1 MPRALS
7 LKKQAGPSKTQKS
20 ITDFLKNGAN
30 SASLKQAKPEI
41 QEDNIENKRV
51 KRKAPSPSS
60 KGDTDVNGSSTNGI
74 SNHDGNK
81 NTPKKVK
88 TENSKHNCSPIKN
101 NNQTNKSP
109 NKENVSDK
117 RISPKKIIMTDLVD
131 SKRNN
136 EVIDNVVRNN
146 KETHPTVLDNQKEL
160 EEINSLNN
168 ESCIKNGDKS
178 EKIMHRSMTPVKQS
192 PCKNNVSPNKTPR
205 KSPLQELFS
214 SQTSK
219 SSGESVVKDQDF
231 GTEDI
236 CDDFGDDWGVDD
248 IEEDGVEDL
257 DLGTMQRCEILRVT
271 TNGVRTELKL
281 KNNEDKKATCFVEG
295 IWRDT
300 PLVAGDIVS
309 ILATRDPSGAYTV
322 TNTSGL
328 LVLRPD
334 HLISSTSVVA
344 GVFCK
349 RKAVLQERWRGL
361 DSANMAMTTGILIH
375 ELVQKALTEKITS
388 IEQLRSITD
397 VIIKEAVERLYDAGL
412 SQEEAQNN
420 IYKYIPPL
428 ADFINTY
435 VAEKPPT
442 VAHVKKDK
450 NNWSGHIDKILD
462 IEENLCCPKLGLKG
476 KIDATVQVT
485 IHGRNGRQRAVV
497 PLELKSGKA
506 SMSAE
511 HRGQLVLYGMMLN
524 LQNCEDPT
532 QAAQRGLLLY
542 LKDGVELREVSCGY
556 PERRDLMMLRNQLV
570 QYLTPSPQSV
580 DPENLVDIEEASVML
595 QQKLPEPVDHH
606 NACSKCPYLTL
617 CSLHL
622 WHTDGPTVSECHP
635 LTKLRTEALGHLT
648 PKHIQYFLHWTA
660 LLKMEET
667 GQMVA
672 SPLHALWTDSRQRAV
687 VPLELKSGKASM
699 SAEHRGQLVLYG
711 MMLNLQNCED
721 PTQAAQRGLLLYLKD
736 GVELREVSCGYPER
750 RDLMM
755 LRNQLVQYLT
765 PSPQSVDPENLVDI
779 EEASVMLQQKL
790 PEPVDHHNACSKCPY
805 LTLCSLHLW
814 HTDGPT
820 VSECHPL
827 TKLRTEALG
836 HLTPKHIQYFLHWT
850 ALLKMEETGQM
861 VASPLHALWTDS
873 VEKRVKRGTC
883 AGNLKLIAVTYLEDR
898 YLHIFQRKIDDK
910 GSNIEVKSNKGP
922 QEGEFSIVSIENR
935 PWIAAGV
942 VTVSNPKEIHIF
954 LERDVSSRLHKETVY
969 HIDTYE
975 SYATTVQNLTNLGV
989 LMEDSERADRLRKL
1003 IIDKKPPEFEAKL
1016 PRDVGRLG
1024 TRLMKCLN
1032 IQQQRAVLR
1041 CIAAK
1046 DYALM
1051 RGLPGTG
1058 KTQTISVLIQMLVA
1072 LKQRVLVTAHTHSAV
1087 DTVLSRLPESL
1098 RVMRLGSSS
1107 RVAAALQKRSEQALT
1122 ADCDTP
1128 EKLAALYDSMEVVGV
1143 TCLGAAHAML
1153 TKTTFDLC
1161 IVDEATQVLQCTVLR
1176 PLFAAKRFV
1185 LVGDPEQLPP
1195 VVRSRAARRLGMEES
1210 LFHRLMCE
1218 EATST
1223 LQLQYR
1229 MNQALADIA
1238 NRVAYDNRLKC
1249 ANESIAHAC
1258 LAIDLLKIPELSDSP
1273 WLSTA
1278 CSPEQ
1283 QHAALFLDVEAV
1295 DVVQDVPDIKNSCAN
1310 PIEACVVI
1318 ALVEALKKGNVKP
1331 SDIGI
1336 IAPYRDQVSLLRRS
1350 LAQHAVEVSTVDQFQ
1365 GRDKSVIIYSCT
1377 KRLDGKNDDKKVKEG
1392 EVLNDQRRLAVSVTR
1407 AKHKLLIV
1415 GNSIALR
1422 RYAPLQKL
1430 IQTCTAVHIDKHIVN
1445 KLRNKYKM
1453 HVT

>member
-485 IHGRNGRQRAVV
+485 IHGRNG
-497 PLELKSGKA
+497 
-506 SMSAE
+506 
-511 HRGQLVLYGMMLN
+511 
-524 LQNCEDPT
+524 
-532 QAAQRGLLLY
+532 
-542 LKDGVELREVSCGY
+542 
-556 PERRDLMMLRNQLV
+556 
-570 QYLTPSPQSV
+570 
-580 DPENLVDIEEASVML
+580 
-595 QQKLPEPVDHH
+595 
-606 NACSKCPYLTL
+606 
-617 CSLHL
+617 
-622 WHTDGPTVSECHP
+622 
-635 LTKLRTEALGHLT
+635 
-648 PKHIQYFLHWTA
+648 
-660 LLKMEET
+660 
-667 GQMVA
+667 
-672 SPLHALWTDSRQRAV
+672 RQRAV